1 MNLTIDLSEQ
11 NAAILEAQARAAR
24 MPANDYLSK
33 IVARVLD
40 HQRNRNVEDLDAHL
54 ADMAS
59 RVAKETTSAQ
69 MEEALEEALIQ
80 VRPHRTWQS

>member
-11 NAAILEAQARAAR
+11 NTATLEAQARAAR

-40 HQRNRNVEDLDAHL
+40 HQRSRNTENLDQHL
-54 ADMAS
+54 AEMAA
-59 RVAKETTSAQ
+59 RIAKETTPAE
-69 MEEALEEALIQ
+69 MEAALEEALIQ